1 MENIDGTISVND
13 IESKSCGVYLLLTKP
28 DDILPIMKINVEIAD
43 TELENNEIDINIMGT
58 LAEQEHEIPSAD
70 VLAKSIMDDYQSLKP
85 WIKEG
90 IIHRMSQHDDPKR
103 TVSRFLES
111 KI

>member
-1 MENIDGTISVND
+1 
-13 IESKSCGVYLLLTKP
+13 
-28 DDILPIMKINVEIAD
+28 MKINVEIAD
-43 TELENNEIDINIMGT
+43 TELENNEIDINKMGT
-58 LAEQEHEIPSAD
+58 LAARTRNTARGCPSKINHGRLSKFQTLD
-70 VLAKSIMDDYQSLKP
+70 KK
-85 WIKEG
+85 G

>member
-1 MENIDGTISVND
+1 M
-13 IESKSCGVYLLLTKP
+13 LLTKP
-28 DDILPIMKINVEIAD
+28 GNILPIMKINVEIAD
-43 TELENNEIDINIMGT
+43 TELENNEIDINIMRT
-58 LAEQEHEIPSAD
+58 LAEQEHAIPSSD
-70 VLAKSIMDDYQSLKP
+70 VLAKSIMDDYQSFKP

-103 TVSRFLES
+103 TVFRVLER

>member
-1 MENIDGTISVND
+1 
-13 IESKSCGVYLLLTKP
+13 
-28 DDILPIMKINVEIAD
+28 MKINVEIAN

-58 LAEQEHEIPSAD
+58 LVEQEHEIPSAD
-70 VLAKSIMDDYQSLKP
+70 VLAKSIMDDYQSFKP
-85 WIKEG
+85 CIKEG
-90 IIHRMSQHDDPKR
+90 IIQRMSQHDDPKR

>member
-1 MENIDGTISVND
+1 M
-13 IESKSCGVYLLLTKP
+13 LLTKP
-28 DDILPIMKINVEIAD
+28 GDILPIMKINVEIAD
-43 TELENNEIDINIMGT
+43 TELENNEIDINKMET

-70 VLAKSIMDDYQSLKP
+70 VLAKSIMDDYQNFKP

-103 TVSRFLES
+103 TVSRFLEN